1 MHAIRA
7 ARTLRIPGSASSGT
21 AVASPSA
28 PSSSCADVKFPVDA
42 NLDLKPSLWPAALLN
57 TSVVGRCS
65 ASVGGF
71 AAWNWYWF
79 MSRCERASPP
89 PRGGLGQGRKG
100 RNPTGGHGGRPSQ
113 NESNPCLRL
122 SALVR
127 KACAVS
133 CAHVSEGRRGGSGR
147 GGAGRGLHLPRFLR
161 GGSQPPHGAQARR
174 ARRRRLSRLVRVI
187 ARRRVASRARDL
199 LDEDLQGGLA
209 CCIYRTWGL
218 GLGAWG

>member
-1 MHAIRA
+1 MRAIRA

-79 MSRCERASPP
+79 MSRCRARVAAAARRSRTGEERKEAY
-89 PRGGLGQGRKG
+89 G
-100 RNPTGGHGGRPSQ
+100 PSQ

-147 GGAGRGLHLPRFLR
+147 GEAGRGLHLPRLLR

>member
-1 MHAIRA
+1 MRAIRA

-79 MSRCERASPP
+79 MSRCRARVAAAARRSRTGEERKEPYGWTRRKTVTKREQPLPTFISTRPKGVRRELRARLRRKT
-89 PRGGLGQGRKG
+89 RGVGQ
-100 RNPTGGHGGRPSQ
+100 
-113 NESNPCLRL
+113 
-122 SALVR
+122 
-127 KACAVS
+127 
-133 CAHVSEGRRGGSGR
+133 RRGGTRSSSSTPSAR
-147 GGAGRGLHLPRFLR
+147 RLPAASR
-161 GGSQPPHGAQARR
+161 SSSAACSAATPQPPRPRHRSAARR
-174 ARRRRLSRLVRVI
+174 
-187 ARRRVASRARDL
+187 
-199 LDEDLQGGLA
+199 
-209 CCIYRTWGL
+209 
-218 GLGAWG
+218 

>member
-1 MHAIRA
+1 MRAIRA
-7 ARTLRIPGSASSGT
+7 ARMFRTPGSASSGT

-79 MSRCERASPP
+79 MSRCRARVAAAARRSRTGEERKEPCAR
-89 PRGGLGQGRKG
+89 PR
-100 RNPTGGHGGRPSQ
+100 GRPSQ

-147 GGAGRGLHLPRFLR
+147 GGAGRGLHLPRLLR

>member
-79 MSRCERASPP
+79 MSRCRARVAAAARRSRTGEERKEPYGWTRRKTVTKREQPLPTFISTRPK
-89 PRGGLGQGRKG
+89 GG
-100 RNPTGGHGGRPSQ
+100 
-113 NESNPCLRL
+113 
-122 SALVR
+122 
-127 KACAVS
+127 AVS

-147 GGAGRGLHLPRFLR
+147 GGAGRGLHLPRLLR

-174 ARRRRLSRLVRVI
+174 ARRRRLGRLVRVI
-187 ARRRVASRARDL
+187 ARRRVASTARDL